1 MWVIS
6 PRKTHVFM
14 IAKYQFYR
22 FSQHFKRKKCD
33 PLFNWLIETNNSV
46 KIPFSNS
53 YHYWISQWSLRQNST
68 LSPASVSS
76 EVFLNLSSI
85 NIRIVYLFRSVILF
99 IIRPKFDGR
108 LAEVDVNIRVDP
120 VKNFFINHQPKCV
133 FFLRLC
139 WRAGNLA
146 VLYSWQSSL
155 VLLPAWQHT
164 SHLHF
169 NH

>member
-1 MWVIS
+1 MAPTMWVIS

-76 EVFLNLSSI
+76 EVFWTYPLSTSASFI
-85 NIRIVYLFRSVILF
+85 SLGALSFSSSDLSLMAVWLRWTSTSGWTLSRTSSSTISQSVSF
-99 IIRPKFDGR
+99 SWG
-108 LAEVDVNIRVDP
+108 
-120 VKNFFINHQPKCV
+120 C
-133 FFLRLC
+133 
-139 WRAGNLA
+139 AGA
-146 VLYSWQSSL
+146 QVI
-155 VLLPAWQHT
+155 
-164 SHLHF
+164 
-169 NH
+169 